1 MFGIGVGEPFSPYE
15 SDTGQAVSHDLNGN
29 LMTVAGNLKPEYA
42 NQPVSPQSEGVLD
55 AGFVPR
61 PPDPALGGKAGP
73 GHRLG
78 WTTGLRTSRAFRRRF
93 GDDSMV
99 IDVQNQVHPVE
110 GPVGYS
116 TRGDRLV
123 YGADLLANG
132 DGAPTNAQVAE
143 SFTTDYAASVLAA
156 QGVNPNYG

>member
-15 SDTGQAVSHDLNGN
+15 SDTGQAVSHDLKGN
-29 LMTVAGNLKPEYA
+29 LMSPAGNAHPEVA
-42 NQPVSPQSEGVLD
+42 RQAVSPQSAGVLD
-55 AGFVPR
+55 AAFVPR
-61 PPDPALGGKAGP
+61 PPDPALGGKPGP

-78 WTTGLRTSRAFRRRF
+78 WTNGLRTSRSFRRRF

-99 IDVQNQVHPVE
+99 IDVQNEVHPVE

-143 SFTTDYAASVLAA
+143 SFTTDYAAAVVAA

>member
-1 MFGIGVGEPFSPYE
+1 MFGIGVGEPFSEFE

-29 LMTVAGNLKPEYA
+29 LMTVAGNIHPEHA
-42 NQPVSPQSEGVLD
+42 NQPSSPQS
-55 AGFVPR
+55 AGMIDGAFVPR
-61 PPDPALGGKAGP
+61 PPDPAFGGKPGP

-78 WTTGLRTSRAFRRRF
+78 WTNGLRHSRAFRRRF
-93 GDDSMV
+93 GDDSIV
-99 IDVQNQVHPVE
+99 IDAQNMVHPVE

-143 SFTTDYAASVLAA
+143 SFTTDYAAAVVAA
-156 QGVNPNYG
+156 QEMNPNYG